1 MPPLP
6 TTYFALRPCAHKCT
20 LIKSAINK
28 WYLLLMSIKL
38 CRRVFRRRRI
48 IFGAPIY
55 IYRCIRLCCGDASS
69 ATLAT
74 MANRAPHPHVWESLL
89 NDVLCRCVFYS
100 IVSSNMCS
108 IRTMRT
114 WHTFRKSAKNR
125 GTIGSRAMH
134 KHAMREWT
142 HTRTTQHTRDV
153 KRWHRRWWW
162 FIWHIR

>member
-1 MPPLP
+1 MCSQMYTNQISHQQMVLTSHVYQTVWTSFPS
-6 TTYFALRPCAHKCT
+6 TKNHFRSAH
-20 LIKSAINK
+20 
-28 WYLLLMSIKL
+28 
-38 CRRVFRRRRI
+38 
-48 IFGAPIY
+48 IY

-74 MANRAPHPHVWESLL
+74 MANRAPHPHVWVNLL

-125 GTIGSRAMH
+125 GTIGSRAIH